1 MKKLLNTLYITSP
14 DAWVHRDGETVE
26 IQLQGNK
33 VGKLP
38 VHGLESIVCMGYN
51 VLMSPA
57 VMELCASQGVS
68 MVYLNQNGR
77 FQARVEGPL
86 SGNVLLRKEQYRIS
100 DEESRALPIAKACV
114 AAKIQN
120 SRSNLMRHLR
130 NHQNTDGKED
140 IEKAINRLAILLKE
154 AQDSATLDEL
164 RGYEGICADEY
175 FSVFDHMIVA
185 QKNDFR
191 FLKRSRRPPLD
202 RVNALL
208 SFLYVLL
215 AHSCRSALE
224 SVGLDPAVGFLHRD
238 RPGRPSLALDL
249 LEEFRHPIAD
259 RLVLSLI
266 NLQTVQA
273 KDFII
278 GPTGAVEMS
287 DDARKT
293 IIQTWQKRKL
303 DEVMHP
309 YLEETISLGLFFHVQ
324 AQLLART
331 IRGDMKY
338 YPAYMNR

>member
-1 MKKLLNTLYITSP
+1 
-14 DAWVHRDGETVE
+14 
-26 IQLQGNK
+26 
-33 VGKLP
+33 
-38 VHGLESIVCMGYN
+38 
-51 VLMSPA
+51 
-57 VMELCASQGVS
+57 
-68 MVYLNQNGR
+68 
-77 FQARVEGPL
+77 
-86 SGNVLLRKEQYRIS
+86 
-100 DEESRALPIAKACV
+100 
-114 AAKIQN
+114 
-120 SRSNLMRHLR
+120 MRHLR
-130 NHQNTDGKED
+130 NHQNTDGKEN

-215 AHSCRSALE
+215 AHACRSALE

-287 DDARKT
+287 DDTRKT
-293 IIQTWQKRKL
+293 ILQTWQKRKL
-303 DEVMHP
+303 DEVQHP